1 MGSNMKVFTAVAAMV
16 AMASAEPQL
25 LVAQKNVDYFRQP
38 NVGEMVSNVNV
49 DYVDLRNGVGQGRMR
64 NTYVLLPSTANLG
77 QPLTFGNTFY
87 PYSLSTPIKMVN
99 KRNQINNQQRNQIN
113 QQRNRFYQ

>member
-1 MGSNMKVFTAVAAMV
+1 MV

-49 DYVDLRNGVGQGRMR
+49 DYVDLRNGVGQ
-64 NTYVLLPSTANLG
+64 V
-77 QPLTFGNTFY
+77 
-87 PYSLSTPIKMVN
+87 YSPADPDTSFHKC
-99 KRNQINNQQRNQIN
+99 R
-113 QQRNRFYQ
+113 